1 MSYGMTYTE
10 YRQQERKGKAMTT
23 TCEWFALCD
32 QPATITAPGPGFTSD
47 GKPAMIEIPICD
59 RCNEK
64 LSAIGG

>member
-1 MSYGMTYTE
+1 
-10 YRQQERKGKAMTT
+10 MTT

-32 QPATITAPGPGFTSD
+32 QPATTTAPGPGFTPD

-59 RCNEK
+59 RCNDK